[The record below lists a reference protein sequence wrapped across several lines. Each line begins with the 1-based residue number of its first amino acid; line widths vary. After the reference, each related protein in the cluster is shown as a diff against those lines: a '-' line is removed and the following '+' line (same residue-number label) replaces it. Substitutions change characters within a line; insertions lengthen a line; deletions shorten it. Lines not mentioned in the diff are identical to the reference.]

1 MTTDGLEE
9 RIRYRFRSGELLDE
23 ALRHGSAPGRETG
36 KRSYERLEFLG
47 DAVLS
52 LCIAHDVYRL
62 LPQAGEGILTKA
74 RAAIIN
80 NRNLVQVGERIR
92 VSEHL
97 IIDPSVRR
105 KGSGGVTRK
114 MVADA
119 VEAIIGAIFI
129 DGGYDAAFAF
139 VQEQFRLPDFMNALV
154 EGFDAKSR
162 LQEWCQKVGI
172 ELPVYRLL
180 SAEGPAHEKVFRAEV
195 RVLGRSPCQGEGKSK
210 KEAETVAASEMLT
223 RLTASGEDTI

>member
-1 MTTDGLEE
+1 MDSLEE
-9 RIRYRFRSGELLDE
+9 RIGYRFRSRELLEE
-23 ALRHGSAPGRETG
+23 ALRHGSAPGRDAG

-52 LCIAHDVYRL
+52 LCIAHDVYKL
-62 LPQAGEGILTKA
+62 LPQAGEGILTRA

-80 NRNLVQVGERIR
+80 NRNLLQIGERIR
-92 VSEHL
+92 VSESL

-119 VEAIIGAIFI
+119 IEAIIGAIFI

-172 ELPVYRLL
+172 ELPAYRLL

-195 RVLGRSPCQGEGKSK
+195 RVPGRPPCQGGGKSK
-210 KEAETVAASEMLT
+210 KEAETAAASEMLA
-223 RLTASGEDTI
+223 RLTAAGEDTL